1 MLYLKLGDDT
11 IMQTSVSD
19 DQKTAVAYY
28 RKADEFAAASGMPD
42 QEAHTG
48 YKLALSLMHIG
59 SYTEAIEK
67 FKKYRDK
74 CYEIR
79 DYEGKIQHWI
89 SKFSWFFSFSRILDR
104 AFHSLII
111 FNFRNR
117 FWFFFFS
124 DWKID

>member
-1 MLYLKLGDDT
+1 MRRKKSPLGPNCKSLPLRLPCICSGKLRPSPSLRSIRPIGMLYLKLGDDK

-79 DYEGKIQHWI
+79 DYEGKIQH
-89 SKFSWFFSFSRILDR
+89 
-104 AFHSLII
+104 
-111 FNFRNR
+111 
-117 FWFFFFS
+117 
-124 DWKID
+124 